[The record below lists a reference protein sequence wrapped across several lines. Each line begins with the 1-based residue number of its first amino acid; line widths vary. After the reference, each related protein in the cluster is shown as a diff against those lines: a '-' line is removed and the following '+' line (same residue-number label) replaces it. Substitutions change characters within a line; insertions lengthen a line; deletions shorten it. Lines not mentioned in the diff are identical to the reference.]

1 MLFNYSDGLVEQ
13 FKFMTLLTTL
23 SVLTPYLFS
32 TAAHLLFVLNGKTD
46 DNSMMVAVILSILA
60 FVYSLWMVYGAGA
73 EVVYW
78 GFLLLLAGIP
88 FYVWIK
94 WRNHLANKSE

>member
-1 MLFNYSDGLVEQ
+1 
-13 FKFMTLLTTL
+13 MTLWKTL
-23 SVLTPYLFS
+23 SVLAPYLFS
-32 TAAHLLFVLNGKTD
+32 TAAHLLFVLSGKTD
-46 DNSMMVAVILSILA
+46 DNSMILAVILSILA
-60 FVYSLWMVYGAGA
+60 FVYSMWMVYGAGA

-94 WRNHLANKSE
+94 WSNLKSDQSETKEQP